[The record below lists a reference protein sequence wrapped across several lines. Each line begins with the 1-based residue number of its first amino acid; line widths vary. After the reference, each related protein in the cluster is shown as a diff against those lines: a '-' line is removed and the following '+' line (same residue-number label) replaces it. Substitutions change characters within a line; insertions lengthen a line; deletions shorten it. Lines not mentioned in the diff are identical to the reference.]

1 MTKIFR
7 NIRQSF
13 LSEGKTSN
21 YFKYA
26 IGEILLV
33 MIGILLALEVS
44 NWSDERKE
52 EKLELALL
60 AELVE
65 NLNDDMKDL
74 EENTR
79 IQQGAIRGANIV
91 LIHFENNLPYPDSL
105 KKHFSRIALEPPVLL
120 NKTAY
125 SSLVQE
131 GMRIV
136 KNDSLRRAIS
146 IKYESD
152 YKFLERFNENQF
164 EGVFQHHREINL
176 KYFRKFMPFKYLEP
190 VHYEQLRKDELYINY
205 LYNTIGWLETSIRLY
220 DEHIQADR
228 KLIEAIKRELKKRG

>member
-7 NIRQSF
+7 NVRQTF
-13 LSEGKTSN
+13 LAEGKTIN

-33 MIGILLALEVS
+33 MFGILLALEVS

-74 EENTR
+74 EENAR
-79 IQQGAIRGANIV
+79 IQQEAILGANIV
-91 LIHFENNLPYPDSL
+91 LIHFENNIPYPDSL
-105 KKHFSRIALEPPVLL
+105 KKHFSLIGIVPVVLF

-125 SSLVQE
+125 SILLQK

-146 IKYESD
+146 TKYESH

-176 KYFRKFMPFKYLEP
+176 TYFRKFMPFKYLEP
-190 VHYEQLRKDELYINY
+190 VHYEQLRKDDLYINY

-220 DEHIQADR
+220 DEILRANR
-228 KLIEAIKRELKKRG
+228 KLIKAIERELKKRG